1 MAGRHAVPTTN
12 HKSPDTLL
20 PVKKIIHQTIRP
32 GDGLTDEVC
41 DAVIVAVRAVTP
53 AMFKAQEPWALMG
66 STASVLQ
73 GLDGYSPPDIDI
85 VTTTVG
91 AYIMS
96 GAVAGWGATIR
107 PVSFGATA
115 PYSGHFGVFEVRGV
129 KVDIMGDLLMRVDD
143 GEINTLDHFSR
154 WSDKVRILHFEG
166 LHIPVVPLEWQ
177 LLANVL
183 LDRPERYERI
193 AAHLAA
199 SGYDQ
204 AYMDLLLS
212 DPACGA
218 RTIKRARELLNHG
231 A

>member
-1 MAGRHAVPTTN
+1 M
-12 HKSPDTLL
+12 
-20 PVKKIIHQTIRP
+20 KKIIHQTIRP
-32 GDGLTDEVC
+32 GDGVT
-41 DAVIVAVRAVTP
+41 DAVRDAVVVAVRAITP

-96 GAVAGWGATIR
+96 GAIAGCGATIR
-107 PVSFGATA
+107 PVSFSAA
-115 PYSGHFGVFEVRGV
+115 SPYSGHFGVFEVRGI
-129 KVDIMGDLLMRVDD
+129 KVDIMGDLLMRVED
-143 GEINTLDHFSR
+143 GEINTIDHFSR

-177 LLANVL
+177 LIANVL
-183 LDRPERYERI
+183 LDRPERYDRL
-193 AAHLAA
+193 AAHLRA
-199 SGYDQ
+199 SGYDR

-212 DPACGA
+212 DPVYGA
-218 RTIKRARELLNHG
+218 RTIGRVRELLG
-231 A
+231 DDA